1 VDGSKDLDHFYK
13 IATRVCDSIEQYL
26 HIIMLIRGKNGVL
39 NFTIVNI
46 LWTILWN
53 HTTLKIMIRRSDIT
67 VTYLWSRVAELIEAE
82 NLPLS
87 SFVLSPVD
95 ILCNR
100 NYIVDR
106 FDTSITWNWTRYVR
120 NARSSNIERAALM
133 IRAQVYW
140 CISYRCLSYCA
151 AWFGEI

>member
-1 VDGSKDLDHFYK
+1 
-13 IATRVCDSIEQYL
+13 
-26 HIIMLIRGKNGVL
+26 
-39 NFTIVNI
+39 
-46 LWTILWN
+46 
-53 HTTLKIMIRRSDIT
+53 MIRRSDIT

-106 FDTSITWNWTRYVR
+106 FDTSIT
-120 NARSSNIERAALM
+120 
-133 IRAQVYW
+133 
-140 CISYRCLSYCA
+140 
-151 AWFGEI
+151 